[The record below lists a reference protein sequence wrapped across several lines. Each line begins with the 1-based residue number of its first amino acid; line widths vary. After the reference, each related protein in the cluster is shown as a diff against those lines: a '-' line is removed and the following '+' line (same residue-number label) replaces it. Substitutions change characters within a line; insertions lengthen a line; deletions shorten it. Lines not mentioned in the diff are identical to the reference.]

1 MRRTDVETRFGTSSP
16 RVLADALMR
25 AKPEVYTDRARLLGG
40 VRLLSRA
47 KLFVDGE
54 DIYPGLLDSIVA

>member
-1 MRRTDVETRFGTSSP
+1 M
-16 RVLADALMR
+16 LADALMR